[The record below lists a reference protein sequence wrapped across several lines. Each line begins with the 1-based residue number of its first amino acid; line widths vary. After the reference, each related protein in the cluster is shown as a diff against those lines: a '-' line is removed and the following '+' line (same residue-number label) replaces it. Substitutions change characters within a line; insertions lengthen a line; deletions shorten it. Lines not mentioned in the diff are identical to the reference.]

1 MPHPYENRFPNL
13 YAKYKD
19 QHVNIGAILEVLD
32 LQCKH
37 LFNLEELEQAA
48 IAVGWQGSYVEFFES
63 CIKNSGAGFD
73 PKEVSETLLPF
84 IHRTINS
91 SGWSSR
97 NYTVPPSC
105 TQEIG
110 FKEKFE
116 AQKLDSDLDKMN
128 VLKNY
133 AFTTLDMSRSAR
145 ATSARGRKPI
155 PEVIELDH
163 LDYLDTSKINETNSL
178 YIRSSKGDNKGLS
191 QWILLY
197 YKEGKPYL
205 YSESPIAEDDKVK
218 IIDRFFKG
226 KEHPTIKGGTAA
238 LSMSS
243 GIRAC
248 SEYAQ
253 EVESCGAGLSTE
265 ADYFSLLVEWVWF
278 TTASNPS
285 GSNYNWEYFKTHVL
299 RFYPDHE
306 QFRLLDLNTPPQHH
320 EDLQENLHLQMRSFY
335 LALDRMLSSEYVK
348 SMDYRDLP
356 QKSTFYL
363 LKTDRKNNT
372 VRLSVPE
379 NIDFNEFQQ
388 IYAPHGQTAMWG
400 IRDELD
406 RRSRHSHQ
414 GSIHD
419 LATCFVLNTFR
430 ACAKEKN
437 LIIDLPEKYQLHEIE
452 QNLVCYLMQRNPF
465 VCRFE
470 NPSNNRSLKLIN
482 ENLQHIF
489 ARNRWLSINGY
500 LPPLLDEFWNVS
512 AEYWVAYL
520 KQSPDLLS
528 DKQDV
533 LEFKSCVREMGL
545 HGLEPLLTYLSNKEG
560 ELKPEFNKLLRKTE
574 NPPVFYAGCPAKEV
588 RGYTQALVNHLQ
600 QEKYFPFK
608 QFQFSFVP
616 GATKDIADL
625 LEQLNELNYF
635 DKISLTDCTTTPEK
649 IDALGDFLLEVIKRA
664 GHNENW
670 TCPIHIPELEKPSNN
685 PQLAKIYE
693 LYSDLNNILVQ
704 RARKKSD
711 EDLLKINHFKVAS
724 QVVAEE
730 IEDHEKEVQIKDKK
744 GLESEALVRKF
755 GKECVKTLGE
765 QQLSLSRAGGIA
777 LQMQQQ
783 QQIKQERSRSL
794 ENEMEKGTAFEDVLP
809 PLLIDYT
816 NIHDELGKY
825 YHELN
830 LDYPIDDRKITLKT
844 HDEKI
849 LQSFF
854 HTWVN
859 ANPEVPAKHIIQKM
873 TPYAA
878 QMLLKYHRQLS
889 GGLNV
894 SNLPRGFYTQRLGSG
909 ELVLGYKPTLGYT
922 TDHNPLTLELTTSI
936 PKVERILGDYRQFN
950 KHDEVPRLQDL
961 LQQMQLLAEMQPEL
975 SKKERELRLDA
986 LWHGEK
992 LSKSWQLFLKQEE
1005 NRTWVINNWELFYA
1019 GFRSSIPERDI
1030 IEWFSQQPKKLSKER
1045 AIGLLIQNIY
1055 TDRDQEGQK
1064 ERIFDLLMRNEGFIH
1079 VKGLGQ
1085 IYSRYGNYGLE
1096 RFSNLLL
1103 TIEDRLGKKFLE
1115 AFGENYLYYCTT
1127 YSPLLQES
1135 ALNTFDTILAE
1146 LSRDESGEKE
1156 LFLEFLDMQM
1166 EAAGWDDISNLW
1178 KGFNY
1183 FYSRI
1188 KEMGLEKEFTPE
1200 LLRSLKPKGQN
1211 LFPCFE
1217 RILKSLENIP
1227 SLELQAQFIKALP
1240 HSDLTEGGV
1249 PYAVCHEGFVL
1260 VDKSLRLAEFQN
1272 GSPTYS
1278 PPMDKLF
1285 THHWKEPLHTNRA
1298 LASKSHIK
1306 PEDYRILSEAN
1317 LSKAELIWA
1326 SHTEWLGAQQLL
1338 DFFNTGKNQPI
1349 LNDVAAHFYH
1359 IFYETHQA
1367 YRRFPLEIFGLLG
1380 DHWAKLK
1387 DILTKYPNNTTFF
1400 ECLNIL
1406 PEDVREENLARIF
1419 TLFENAPKQHRH
1431 LDQGLLLATVYGV
1444 SEAELNTFFEATKA
1458 LKRVTSNELLI
1469 LSNQLLSLDADTLPD
1484 EPGQRKVIWQA
1495 ILDGIQQMDAHPLEI
1510 AEKRKQ
1516 LMQQLKDI
1524 HGLKFKSSIAGD
1536 YRMVNAGDL
1545 KDLGLDKFFAEHHR
1559 RLSKFFTSHI
1569 AVSEAQLANQP
1580 LKPIVEFFKRLQLNK
1595 TYINEVEP
1603 LLSTLEKV
1611 LEKHDKGAWTSS
1623 YFDGLLRSLQPQ
1635 DSTSSFPISILEA
1648 ILTEPDSPFIPGT
1661 IDEVQPDFDKEG
1673 KWKSVFGLILSK
1685 AETFDRVQQA
1695 NLARLAIRTSEE
1707 PGFIT
1712 SLVTSLTHKDYD
1724 GLREVILARL
1734 LSSKKPPEQFDSI
1747 FKQCTDLIRLD
1758 HAPIRNEDWKATSQL
1773 WIEALT
1779 KYPELEEQ
1787 FALEKID
1794 ADKKALVLHIA
1805 AWSSFSSN
1813 QYPTVPR
1820 GDYLKGDHP
1829 KAVKLVTRLSKLSKE
1844 ELSALAQNYP
1854 GKPAPDTRNLLTF
1867 IKNKESR
1874 PLDKALG
1881 DFLTKE
1887 QSTFRQDYQR
1897 LSSTREADLARMLE
1911 LTYVTRGKE
1920 VKPLDAQ
1927 SGIQLTFM
1935 FQYLKQLEQ
1944 GVSKIAGYEKPIGE
1958 MTEEELK
1965 AAFKKCSEASSE
1977 DPNNMQTKTQ
1987 VWAILFEVL
1996 GRTTGKY
2003 PHLAQ
2008 QFALI
2013 SNDLLLSDDPS
2024 SILQLKTGEG
2034 KSHFVALR
2042 AARHV
2047 GLGKKVD
2054 VCTAKWSLAER
2065 DLLDY
2070 KPFFDFLGI
2079 STANVHARSEHDTY
2093 VNAQVVYTTPGDL
2106 SLFLD
2111 EQASQGKPIPI
2122 DKANRVGLGD
2132 EFDFLYYE
2140 GQKTQFNYARHTGIT
2155 PKEMAWFYRGLNE
2168 FYDNL
2173 PAEFKNDPKEHP
2185 LTTKQI
2191 IECFQFL
2198 AEQANEDGLLYL
2210 ESLSPME
2217 LLGWLQSTHEA
2228 ATLQFGVQYTVRL
2241 EQVKVGEEEFPLRE
2255 IYPLTKDMQAAVGSS
2270 FSHGVHQLLAARL
2283 NEQAALKDEPQ
2294 NYHVHP
2300 ESNIISSQVFSQRL
2314 KTLWGHWEGFTGTVS
2329 SSQSNE
2335 LNEEHDTAVLRVP
2348 TNQKDLRKWPTP
2360 QFFDNKNTEKAQ
2372 EARLEKIAADIR
2384 QRIREKKSILW
2395 CCATDKEVLKMTEA
2409 IKEYFTPEE
2418 YQQYFLSYT
2427 NESHESPAEILR
2439 RKKQMEGDYLGQKE
2453 RGVVLIAAGFGRGD
2467 NVGVET
2473 VILGSVQDEN
2483 DLGQKG
2489 GRTARNGEEGEVLQ
2503 YYITKEIDDE
2513 LQAWSKFLAESNL
2526 LDDVAQEL
2534 ARVKHPLMNAF
2545 SEEPDF
2551 SKYQPNDKFNLL
2563 LRLREYSAAKDNYLS
2578 RFYHEAKAKLSSEGI
2593 NKIGQA
2599 DPQKKDQLIKDF
2611 ANYLNDLEK
2620 KWLEIQT
2627 RDKDD
2632 SEACIRALQ
2641 EFIDQ
2646 NCERNG
2652 RLDSMFKDLG
2662 GFEVEIEIPEQPKFI
2677 LDTPAEARKNQL
2689 QIAIQGLVL
2698 RIADLPEDS
2707 KSWNQLIT
2715 DMSKMTELQMEALL
2729 QIYENTPTLYFAA
2742 FQKQVA
2748 TLIKE
2753 RKVVEQITELR
2764 EGRKIEKLS
2773 DLKFE
2778 LNAQQEKILQL
2789 SLMRMDP
2796 TASNLALEYI
2806 LSPKYSGKEYVE
2818 QILPMLQY
2826 SAANPDLSL
2835 SFWNNPIIRDS
2846 LLTLPA
2852 TCFTEKVYLEADHL
2866 LAIKSFLDRFID
2878 VKENEQ
2884 VYSELFNQF
2893 VRGMEN
2899 QPEHRKRLLAQYE
2912 GILERSGMSN
2922 VELLKRLA
2930 EIGENLKAPE
2940 HLNVLKRFVEK
2951 MKKEYEAPRTPIK
2964 ELDAI
2969 WNNMANVGPRVLGFL
2984 PLVEQIL
2991 ATEGKE
2997 FISRF
3002 NSILQLQPELIAG
3015 SQDFLKEFFPTSLKT
3030 KKQVKIAEY
3039 NKVLEGLQDL
3049 FTDEQYKF
3057 DKVKQ
3062 LFGPYLL
3069 SKDFEYASEFDGIRI
3084 LLEKVPVDTIKE
3096 KLKAYSTKDM
3106 HYLLSLINNF
3116 RSMAEEGLSID
3127 SLTPLI
3133 HSSNMEEDWL
3143 SLAPAFVHYLDSD
3156 SYMDLS
3162 SAEQASSI
3170 AGIRQLLEAGIVEK
3184 DKVCAEVLK
3193 SLTFKEMQQM
3203 LYFSKTFPAHAH
3215 NLLAIKPLISYI
3227 ATLDDREKYESTFKS
3242 IEALLKNINTT
3253 KTPISVVRRAFNTE
3267 PLVGPD
3273 KLPALLKL
3281 FDNNK
3286 NHETDILLSSL
3297 VGIEPLSSVQNKMIK
3312 LFYDNHSDHK
3322 AWIQNEFM
3330 KYSREERLALMD
3342 LLKNH
3347 SFVSRLPSY
3356 GFSIEK
3362 ANEVYQAGLDAYKAH
3377 VSGVLKQKSKEQPR
3391 GLSSAQQKEVLNVM
3405 GELETVGANPPR
3417 FKPKPEGD
3425 ARIGLD
3431 KAIKAQINSY
3441 DKLWIKDK
3449 QRYNDMKPQID
3460 ELKQL
3465 VANKGKSYE
3474 ELLEKVRAIKIDLMD
3489 KDSEKASKQLFP
3501 RVHFRGQSRLYRT
3514 FNDIED
3520 LILKSWTDSAHKDIT
3535 LAEDFTASYDQT
3547 KARYVTAF
3555 KDALDTWNTNN
3566 TNKFRLFQ
3574 DSSVSKVYQDVQNLA
3589 TDDEVIQYLRDNPDQ
3604 VKKLP
3609 GSLRV
3614 IAKEVLAHSVDDN
3627 APHIDIA
3634 AHH

>member
-13 YAKYKD
+13 YAQYKN
-19 QHVNIGAILEVLD
+19 HHENIGTILEVLD
-32 LQCKH
+32 TKCKH
-37 LFNLEELEQAA
+37 LFNLEELEQAVVA
-48 IAVGWQGSYVEFFES
+48 DGWRGSYVDFFEH
-63 CIKNSGAGFD
+63 CIRNSGDGFD
-73 PKEVSETLLPF
+73 HSEVSETLLPY
-84 IHRTINS
+84 IHRTMNTMEW
-91 SGWSSR
+91 SGKD
-97 NYTVPPSC
+97 YTVPTGC
-105 TQEIG
+105 THEIG
-110 FKEKFE
+110 FKEKLK
-116 AQKLDSDLDKMN
+116 ARKLLPNLDDN
-128 VLKNY
+128 EVLKNY
-133 AFTTLDMSRSAR
+133 AFGPVDMAR
-145 ATSARGRKPI
+145 TAWAGKIHSPHHGHLPAPQ
-155 PEVIELDH
+155 VIELDH
-163 LDYLDTSKINETNSL
+163 IEFIRDQLPKDEAM

-197 YKEGKPYL
+197 YKEGKPYV
-205 YSESPIAEDDKVK
+205 YSESPIAEDDKLK
-218 IIDRFFKG
+218 IFSLLD
-226 KEHPTIKGGTAA
+226 EEPTLEGGTSA

-243 GIRAC
+243 GMRAC
-248 SEYAQ
+248 AQYAQ
-253 EVESCGAGLSTE
+253 EIVKGAALSTS
-265 ADYFSLLVEWVWF
+265 ADYFSLLVEWSWW
-278 TTASNPS
+278 TATQPPRVPEF
-285 GSNYNWEYFKTHVL
+285 NWQYFKDNVL
-299 RFYPDHE
+299 RYFPNKAPSE
-306 QFRLLDLNTPPQHH
+306 QFRFLDFQTAKQPLEEEKVN
-320 EDLQENLHLQMRSFY
+320 EHLQMRSY
-335 LALDRMLSSEYVK
+335 HLGLDRALFDEK
-348 SMDYRDLP
+348 L
-356 QKSTFYL
+356 QI
-363 LKTDRKNNT
+363 LKTDPKTHT
-372 VRLSVPE
+372 VTLTVPK
-379 NIDFNEFQQ
+379 IDHESYRRINEVYAPYGKAVFWGDQLHEDHAKQ
-388 IYAPHGQTAMWG
+388 KIYAGPSSYANV
-400 IRDELD
+400 
-406 RRSRHSHQ
+406 
-414 GSIHD
+414 
-419 LATCFVLNTFR
+419 ATLFVLNTFR

-437 LIIDLPEKYQLHEIE
+437 LIVDLPPEYQLDAQER
-452 QNLVCYLMQRNPF
+452 NLVTYLMERNPF

-470 NPSNNRSLKLIN
+470 NFSHNKSLEIIN

-533 LEFKSCVREMGL
+533 LEFKGCVREMGL
-545 HGLEPLLTYLSNKEG
+545 HGLEPLLKYLSNKEG
-560 ELKPEFNKLLRKTE
+560 ELKPEFNKLLRKTD

-588 RGYTQALVNHLQ
+588 RGYTRALVQHLQ

-616 GATKDIADL
+616 GATREIADL

-635 DKISLTDCTTTPEK
+635 DKISLTDCTAPEH
-649 IDALGDFLLEVIKRA
+649 IDALGDFLLEVIHRA
-664 GHNENW
+664 ERNDHW
-670 TCPIHIPELEKPSNN
+670 SCPIHIPELEKPSSN
-685 PQLAKIYE
+685 PQLAKIYD
-693 LYSDLNNILVQ
+693 LYSDLNNTLVK
-704 RARKKSD
+704 RARQKNDK
-711 EDLLKINHFKVAS
+711 DLLKINQFKVAS

-730 IEDHEKEVQIKDKK
+730 IEDHEKEVPIKGKK
-744 GLESEALVRKF
+744 GLESDALVRKF
-755 GKECVKTLGE
+755 GKECDKTLGK
-765 QQLSLSRAGGIA
+765 QPLSLTRAGGIA

-794 ENEMEKGTAFEDVLP
+794 ENEMEKGTAYEDVLP

-830 LDYPIDDRKITLKT
+830 FDYPIDVSKASLGTDN
-844 HDEKI
+844 EKI

-894 SNLPRGFYTQRLGSG
+894 SNLPRGFYTQRLVSG

-950 KHDEVPRLQDL
+950 KVDEVPHLEGL

-975 SKKERELRLDA
+975 PKEERRLRLEA
-986 LWHGEK
+986 LMQGKK
-992 LSKSWQLFLKQEE
+992 LSKPWQLFLKEEE
-1005 NRTWVINNWELFYA
+1005 NRTWAINNWELFYS
-1019 GFRSSIPERDI
+1019 GFRSSINEREI
-1030 IEWFSQQPKKLSKER
+1030 IQWFTAHPKKLSKER

-1055 TDRDQEGQK
+1055 TSKDQEVQK
-1064 ERIFDLLMRNEGFIH
+1064 ERIFDLLNRNEGFIH

-1103 TIEDRLGKKFLE
+1103 TIEDRLGKDFLA
-1115 AFGENYLYYCTT
+1115 AFGENYLYYCST

-1135 ALNTFDTILAE
+1135 SLNTFDTILAE
-1146 LSRDESGEKE
+1146 LSRDESGQKE
-1156 LFLEFLDMQM
+1156 LFLQFLDMQM
-1166 EAAGWDDISNLW
+1166 QAAGWEDISILW

-1188 KEMGLEKEFTPE
+1188 KDMGLEKELTPE
-1200 LLRSLKPKGQN
+1200 LLRSLKPEGQN

-1227 SLELQAQFIKALP
+1227 SLELQIQFMKALP

-1260 VDKSLRLAEFQN
+1260 VDKSLRLVEFKN

-1285 THHWKEPLHTNRA
+1285 TDHWQEPLHTNRA

-1306 PEDYRILSEAN
+1306 PEDYRILSESN
-1317 LSKAELIWA
+1317 LSKVALIWA
-1326 SHTEWLGAQQLL
+1326 SHTEWPDAQQLL
-1338 DFFNTGKNQPI
+1338 DFFTTGKNQPI
-1349 LNDVAAHFYH
+1349 LGDVAEHFYH
-1359 IFYETHQA
+1359 IFYVTHQA

-1380 DHWAKLK
+1380 DHAAKLK
-1387 DILTKYPNNTTFF
+1387 DILNKYPNNTTFF

-1406 PEDVREENLARIF
+1406 PEDVREKNLERIF
-1419 TLFENAPKQHRH
+1419 TLFENAPKQHKH
-1431 LDQGLLLATVYGV
+1431 LEQGLLLATVYGV
-1444 SEAELNTFFEATKA
+1444 SEAELNTFFEATKTV
-1458 LKRVTSNELLI
+1458 KRVTSNELLI
-1469 LSNQLLSLDADTLPD
+1469 LSNQLLSLDEDTLPD
-1484 EPGQRKVIWQA
+1484 DPGTRKDIWQA

-1516 LMQQLKDI
+1516 LMQQLKET
-1524 HGLKFKSSIAGD
+1524 HGLSFKSSIAGD
-1536 YRMVNAGDL
+1536 YRMVKEGDL
-1545 KDLGLDKFFAEHHR
+1545 NDLGLDKFFKEHHR
-1559 RLSKFFTSHI
+1559 RLSNFFTSHI

-1611 LEKHDKGAWTSS
+1611 LEKHDKGAWASS
-1623 YFDGLLRSLQPQ
+1623 YFDGLLHNLQPQ

-1695 NLARLAIRTSEE
+1695 NLARLAIRTIEE

-1758 HAPIRNEDWKATSQL
+1758 HDPISNEDWKATSQL
-1773 WIEALT
+1773 WIETLT

-1794 ADKKALVLHIA
+1794 ADKKAMILHIA

-1844 ELSALAQNYP
+1844 ELNALAQNYP

-1911 LTYVTRGKE
+1911 LTYVNRGKE

-1927 SGIQLTFM
+1927 SGVQLTLM

-1944 GVSKIAGYEKPIGE
+1944 GVSKITGYEKPIGE

-1965 AAFKKCSEASSE
+1965 AAFKKCSDNSNE

-2013 SNDLLLSDDPS
+2013 ANDLLLSEDPS

-2093 VNAQVVYTTPGDL
+2093 VDAQVVYTTPGDL

-2140 GQKTQFNYARHTGIT
+2140 GQKTQFNYARHTGIS

-2173 PAEFKNDPKEHP
+2173 PDEYKNNPKENP

-2191 IECFQFL
+2191 MECFEFL
-2198 AEQANEDGLLYL
+2198 AERANEDGLLYL
-2210 ESLSPME
+2210 EGLNPME

-2283 NEQAALKDEPQ
+2283 NDQAALKDEPQ

-2329 SSQSNE
+2329 SSQSYE
-2335 LNEEHDTAVLRVP
+2335 LNEEHATAVLRVP
-2348 TNQKDLRKWPTP
+2348 TNQKDLRKWPIP
-2360 QFFDNKNTEKAQ
+2360 QFFDNKSTEKAQ
-2372 EARLEKIAADIR
+2372 EARLEKIATDIK

-2395 CCATDKEVLKMTEA
+2395 CCATDKEVLEMTAA
-2409 IKEYFTPEE
+2409 IKKYFTKEE
-2418 YQQYFLSYT
+2418 YEQYFLSYT

-2503 YYITKEIDDE
+2503 YYITKEIDEE
-2513 LQAWSKFLAESNL
+2513 LLAWNQFLAESGL
-2526 LDDVAQEL
+2526 LEDVVQEL
-2534 ARVKHPLMNAF
+2534 KRVNHPLRDAF
-2545 SEEPDF
+2545 NEYEDNF

-2599 DPQKKDQLIKDF
+2599 EPQKKDQLIKDF
-2611 ANYLNDLEK
+2611 ANYLTDLEK

-2627 RDKDD
+2627 HYKDKPD
-2632 SEACIRALQ
+2632 ACIKSLRD
-2641 EFIDQ
+2641 FINEGRD
-2646 NCERNG
+2646 RNG

-2662 GFEVEIEIPEQPKFI
+2662 GFEIEVETPNQPKFI

-2689 QIAIQGLVL
+2689 QIAVQGLIL
-2698 RIADLPEDS
+2698 RIVDLPEDF

-2715 DMSKMTELQMEALL
+2715 DISKMTELQMEALL
-2729 QIYENTPTLYFAA
+2729 NIYENTQTLQFSGL
-2742 FQKQVA
+2742 QKHVS
-2748 TLIKE
+2748 TLIKD
-2753 RKVVEQITELR
+2753 RNVVEQIQQLR
-2764 EGRKIEKLS
+2764 EGRKAGKLS
-2773 DLKFE
+2773 ELKFE
-2778 LNAQQEKILQL
+2778 LNTQQEKILHQ
-2789 SLMRMDP
+2789 SLLRMDP
-2796 TASNLALEYI
+2796 ISSNLVLEYI

-2826 SAANPDLSL
+2826 SAANPDLSI

-2852 TCFTEKVYLEADHL
+2852 SCFTETVYLEADHL
-2866 LAIKSFLDRFID
+2866 LAIKNFLDRYVD
-2878 VKENEQ
+2878 VNKSEKE
-2884 VYSELFNQF
+2884 YSELFNQF
-2893 VRGMEN
+2893 VRGMRN

-2912 GILERSGMSN
+2912 SILERTEMLHPD
-2922 VELLKRLA
+2922 LLKRFA

-2940 HLNVLKRFVEK
+2940 HFNVLKRFIEK
-2951 MKKEYEAPRTPIK
+2951 MKKEYEAPRVPIK
-2964 ELDAI
+2964 ELDTL
-2969 WNNMANVGPRVLGFL
+2969 WDNLGNLDSRVVGLL
-2984 PLVEQIL
+2984 PLIEQIL

-2997 FISRF
+2997 FVSRF
-3002 NSILQLQPELIAG
+3002 NSIFQLEPDLIAK
-3015 SQDFLKEFFPTSLKT
+3015 SQEFLKEFFPKT
-3030 KKQVKIAEY
+3030 ARIKKEVKISEY

-3049 FTDEQYKF
+3049 FSNEIHKF
-3057 DKVKQ
+3057 ERTMQ
-3062 LFGPYLL
+3062 FFGPYLL
-3069 SKDFEYASEFDGIRI
+3069 SKDFEYASEFNGIRM
-3084 LLEKVPVDTIKE
+3084 LLDKVPAHIIEE
-3096 KLKAYSTKDM
+3096 KLKNYSTKDI
-3106 HYLLSLINNF
+3106 HYLLSLVHHFPEN
-3116 RSMAEEGLSID
+3116 A
-3127 SLTPLI
+3127 
-3133 HSSNMEEDWL
+3133 EDWL
-3143 SLAPAFVHYLDSD
+3143 ILVPSFVSYLDSD
-3156 SYMDLS
+3156 SYIHLS
-3162 SAEQASSI
+3162 SGEKKIAI
-3170 AGIRQLLEAGIVEK
+3170 AGIQNLLQAGIVEK
-3184 DKVCAEVLK
+3184 DGKSFDVLVSLNFAEM
-3193 SLTFKEMQQM
+3193 KEL
-3203 LYFSKTFPAHAH
+3203 LYLSKNFPNHAH
-3215 NLLAIKPLISYI
+3215 NLLAIKPLITYLSQLGDKQ
-3227 ATLDDREKYESTFKS
+3227 AQESTFKS
-3242 IEALLKNINTT
+3242 IKRLLKNIEVTNTDLR
-3253 KTPISVVRRAFNTE
+3253 VVRAAFTKE
-3267 PLVGPD
+3267 QPPLLGLD
-3273 KLPALLKL
+3273 KLPALLQL

-3286 NHETDILLSSL
+3286 GHEVDILLSSL
-3297 VGIEPLSSVQNKMIK
+3297 VALEPLSNVQNKMIK
-3312 LFYDNHSDHK
+3312 LFYEHQSNPS
-3322 AWIQNEFM
+3322 AWIQNDFM
-3330 KYSREERLALMD
+3330 TYSTEERVALMD
-3342 LLKNH
+3342 LLKNEY
-3347 SFVSRLPSY
+3347 FVSRLPAH
-3356 GFSIEK
+3356 GFSVK
-3362 ANEVYQAGLDAYKAH
+3362 QANDLYQAGLDAYKAH
-3377 VSGVLKQKSKEQPR
+3377 VSGVLEQKSKEQPR
-3391 GLSSAQQKEVLNVM
+3391 ELSSVQQKEVLKVM
-3405 GELETVGANPPR
+3405 DELEKIGTAPPK
-3417 FKPKPEGD
+3417 FKPIHEDTRPNLG
-3425 ARIGLD
+3425 
-3431 KAIKAQINSY
+3431 KAINVQIKSY
-3441 DKLWIKDK
+3441 EKLWMKDK
-3449 QRYNDMKPQID
+3449 QRFNDLKDQID
-3460 ELKQL
+3460 ELKDL
-3465 VANKGKSYE
+3465 VADKGKSYE
-3474 ELLEKVRAIKIDLMD
+3474 ELMKKVREIKVDLMM
-3489 KDSEKASKQLFP
+3489 KDSEKASKQLLP
-3501 RVHFRGQSRLYRT
+3501 RFHFRGQSRLYRT

-3520 LILKSWTDSAHKDIT
+3520 LILKSWTYRAHKDIE
-3535 LAEDFTASYDQT
+3535 LSKNFTATYDAT
-3547 KARYVTAF
+3547 TVRYVSAF
-3555 KDALDTWNTNN
+3555 KNALNTWNTNN
-3566 TNKFRLFQ
+3566 NNKLGLFK
-3574 DSSVSKVYQDVQNLA
+3574 DKEIGRMHQDVQNL
-3589 TDDEVIQYLRDNPDQ
+3589 DNDGIVQYLREHPDQ

-3609 GSLRV
+3609 GALRA
-3614 IAKEVLAHSVDDN
+3614 IAKEVLVHSVDDN
-3627 APHIDIA
+3627 APHIDGP
-3634 AHH
+3634 AHNN